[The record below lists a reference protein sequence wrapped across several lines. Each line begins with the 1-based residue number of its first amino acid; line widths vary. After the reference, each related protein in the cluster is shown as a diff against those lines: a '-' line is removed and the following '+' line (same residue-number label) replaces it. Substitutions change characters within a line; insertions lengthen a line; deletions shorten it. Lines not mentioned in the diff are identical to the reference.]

1 MSSHNFEADTGKILD
16 IVIHSL
22 YSNKEIFLR
31 ELVSNA
37 SDAIDKLRYLSVSDK
52 KLSDLTDA
60 FAVTITADKR
70 AKTLTISDNGIG
82 MDEDEVIA
90 SLGTIA
96 RSGTKSF
103 LEALG
108 SQKDKKAKSKDS
120 DNASDVSLIGQF
132 GVGFYSAFMVA
143 DKVEVLTRK
152 AGTNKAYLWSSDGR
166 TGYDIEAA
174 EKAEH
179 GTMITLHMKKD
190 ATEFLEQVRVGHVIK
205 TYADHISYPVNFLDG
220 DDSTQLNSGS
230 ALWTRPK
237 SDITDEDYES
247 FFADMGA
254 GYGKPLVTLH
264 NVSEGTVSFTNLLCI
279 PQMRPYDLFD
289 PARKPKVKLYI
300 NRVYITD
307 DCDALIPA
315 WLRFVRGIV
324 DTADIDLNVS
334 RELLQ
339 HNKTLDRIGKAVVR
353 RILSELKK
361 MHDKK
366 PEDYDA
372 LWSQFGVVLNE
383 GMYKDA
389 DKHEKLLAISLFH
402 SSERDGLTGLSDYVS
417 RMKEGQDK
425 IYYLSADTI
434 TSAEMSPHLE
444 GFKAR
449 GIEVLYFT
457 DPVDEFW
464 LPLVP
469 EFESKSFASITK
481 GGVDIDKFEA
491 SDDAK
496 TDDEAPDVDKLI
508 AAMKEALGSSV
519 ADIRISKTLT
529 DSPACLVADEGG
541 MDIQMQRLMKAH
553 DPNFQDQPRIL
564 EVNPKH
570 ALVQGLNK
578 LVTTGTDGELVN
590 DAAFMMFEQSLILEG
605 KPPQD
610 VAAFSQR
617 MTRLM
622 TRGLK
627 L

>member
-1 MSSHNFEADTGKILD
+1 MSLHQFEADTGKILD

-31 ELVSNA
+31 ELVSNS
-37 SDAIDKLRYLSVSDK
+37 SDAIDKLRYLSATDK
-52 KLSDLTDA
+52 KLSDLA
-60 FAVTITADKR
+60 ENFAITISVDKK
-70 AKTLTISDNGIG
+70 AKQLVISDNGIG
-82 MDEDEVIA
+82 MSEEDLTQ

-103 LEALG
+103 LDAM
-108 SQKDKKAKSKDS
+108 SAAKSDEK
-120 DNASDVSLIGQF
+120 NKDVSLIGQF

-143 DKVEVLTRK
+143 DKVELLTKK
-152 AGTNKAYLWSSDGR
+152 AGTDDAFLWSSDGK
-166 TGYDIEAA
+166 TGYEIEAS

-179 GTMITLHMKKD
+179 GTVITLHLKKD
-190 ATEFLEQVRVGHVIK
+190 AKDYLDQMRLGHVIK

-220 DDSTQLNSGS
+220 DEVSQLNSGS
-230 ALWTRPK
+230 ALWTRSK
-237 SDITDEDYES
+237 SDISQDEYNA
-247 FFADMGA
+247 FFSDMGA
-254 GYGKPLVTLH
+254 GFGEPLLTLH
-264 NVSEGTVSFTNLLCI
+264 NVSEGAVNFTNLLCI

-300 NRVYITD
+300 NRVFITE
-307 DCDALIPA
+307 DCDAFIPA
-315 WLRFVRGIV
+315 WLRFVRGVI
-324 DTADIDLNVS
+324 DTSDIDLNVS

-339 HNKTLDRIGKAVVR
+339 HNKTLDRIGKAIVR

-372 LWSQFGVVLNE
+372 LWSQFGIVLKE
-383 GMYKDA
+383 GMYEDS
-389 DKHEKLLAISLFH
+389 DNREKLLAISRFA
-402 SSERDGLTGLSDYVS
+402 SSTQEGMTGLAGYVE
-417 RMKEGQDK
+417 RMKDGQDA
-425 IYYLSADTI
+425 IYYLS
-434 TSAEMSPHLE
+434 SESRSQAELSPHLE

-449 GIEVLYFT
+449 GLEVLYFT

-464 LPLVP
+464 LPLIG
-469 EFESKSFASITK
+469 EFEGKSFVSITK
-481 GGVDIDKFEA
+481 GQVDIDQF
-491 SDDAK
+491 AK
-496 TDDEAPDVDKLI
+496 ETDSEEPTDTPDVEALLSS
-508 AAMKEALGSSV
+508 MKETLGAAV

-541 MDIQMQRLMKAH
+541 MDLQMQRLMKAH

-564 EVNPKH
+564 EVNPNH
-570 ALVQGLNK
+570 DLVKSLNK
-578 LVTTGTDGELVN
+578 LVQDGAEPEVVS
-590 DAAFMMFEQSLILEG
+590 DASFMMFEQSLILEG

>member
-22 YSNKEIFLR
+22 YSNKEIFVR

-60 FAVTITADKR
+60 FAVTISADKR

-82 MDEDEVIA
+82 MDKDEVIA

-108 SQKDKKAKSKDS
+108 SQKDKKAKEKDS
-120 DNASDVSLIGQF
+120 DNAADVSLIGQF

-152 AGTNKAYLWSSDGR
+152 AGTNDATLWSSDGR

-179 GTMITLHMKKD
+179 GTIITLHMKKD
-190 ATEFLEQVRVGHVIK
+190 AAEFLEQVRIGHVIK

-366 PEDYDA
+366 PEEYDA
-372 LWSQFGVVLNE
+372 LWSQFGVVLKE
-383 GMYKDA
+383 GMYEDA
-389 DKHEKLLAISLFH
+389 DNREKLLAISRFH
-402 SSERDGLTGLSDYVS
+402 SSEMDGLTGLSDYVS
-417 RMKEGQDK
+417 RMKEGQDE

-449 GIEVLYFT
+449 GIEVLYLT

-469 EFESKSFASITK
+469 EFEGKSFASITK

-496 TDDEAPDVDKLI
+496 TDDETPDVDKLI

-570 ALVQGLNK
+570 DLVQGLNK
-578 LVTTGTDGELVN
+578 LVATGTDGALVN

>member
-1 MSSHNFEADTGKILD
+1 MSSYDFEADTGKILD

-31 ELVSNA
+31 ELVSNS
-37 SDAIDKLRYLSVSDK
+37 SDAIDKLRYLAVSDK
-52 KLSDLTDA
+52 ALSDLADA
-60 FAVTITADKR
+60 FAVTIKADKK
-70 AKTLTISDNGIG
+70 AKTLIISDNGIG
-82 MDEDEVIA
+82 MDESELTA

-103 LEALG
+103 LEAL
-108 SQKDKKAKSKDS
+108 STDKKDGEK
-120 DNASDVSLIGQF
+120 DVSLIGQF

-152 AGTNKAYLWSSDGR
+152 AGTTKALLWSSDGK
-166 TGYDIEAA
+166 TGYSIEPA

-179 GTMITLHMKKD
+179 GTIITLHLKKD
-190 ATEFLEQVRVGHVIK
+190 AKEFLEQIRVGHVIK
-205 TYADHISYPVNFLDG
+205 TYADHISYPVNFVDG
-220 DDSTQLNSGS
+220 DETHQLNSGA

-237 SDITDEDYES
+237 SEISQEDYDA

-254 GYGKPLVTLH
+254 GYGTPMLTLH
-264 NVSEGTVSFTNLLCI
+264 NVSEGAVSFTNLLCI
-279 PQMRPYDLFD
+279 PQTRPYDLFD

-300 NRVYITD
+300 NRVFITD
-307 DCDALIPA
+307 EADALIPA
-315 WLRFVRGIV
+315 WLRFVRGVV

-366 PEDYDA
+366 LEDYDA
-372 LWSQFGVVLNE
+372 LWAQFGVILKE
-383 GMYKDA
+383 GMYEDS
-389 DKHEKLLAISLFH
+389 DNREKLLAISRFQ
-402 SSERDGLTGLSDYVS
+402 SSAQDGLTGLSEYVS
-417 RMKEGQDK
+417 RMKDGQDV

-434 TSAEMSPHLE
+434 TNAEMSPHLE

-469 EFESKSFASITK
+469 EFEGKSFASITK
-481 GGVDIDKFEA
+481 GGVDIDKFDAETKDDA
-491 SDDAK
+491 SDE
-496 TDDEAPDVDKLI
+496 TPDIAALI
-508 AAMKEALGSSV
+508 AAMKEALGDSV

-553 DPNFQDQPRIL
+553 DPNFADQPRIL

-570 ALVQGLNK
+570 DLVQSLQALAQKG
-578 LVTTGTDGELVN
+578 GEGEIVN
-590 DAAFMMFEQSLILEG
+590 DASFMMFEQSLILEG

-610 VAAFSQR
+610 VAAFSLR

-622 TRGLK
+622 VRGLK

>member
-1 MSSHNFEADTGKILD
+1 MSNYNFEADTGKILD

-31 ELVSNA
+31 ELVSNS
-37 SDAIDKLRYLSVSDK
+37 SDAIDKLRYLAVSDK
-52 KLSDLTDA
+52 TLSDLTDE
-60 FAVTITADKR
+60 FAIAITADKK
-70 AKTLTISDNGIG
+70 AKSLTISDNGIG
-82 MDEDEVIA
+82 MDESELTQ

-103 LEALG
+103 LEALSSQK
-108 SQKDKKAKSKDS
+108 SQKDSKDKS
-120 DNASDVSLIGQF
+120 ADVSLIGQF

-152 AGTNKAYLWSSDGR
+152 AGTNEAYLWSSDGR
-166 TGYDIEAA
+166 SGYSIEPA

-179 GTMITLHMKKD
+179 GTIITLHVKKD
-190 ATEFLEQVRVGHVIK
+190 AKEFLEQLRLGHIIK
-205 TYADHISYPVNFLDG
+205 TYADHISYPVNFIDG
-220 DDSTQLNSGS
+220 EEKSQLNSGS
-230 ALWTRPK
+230 ALWTRQK
-237 SDITDEDYES
+237 SDISQDDYDA
-247 FFADMGA
+247 FFTDMGA
-254 GYGKPLVTLH
+254 GYGTPLLTLH
-264 NVSEGTVSFTNLLCI
+264 NVSEGAVSFTNLLCI
-279 PQMRPYDLFD
+279 PQTRPYDLFD

-366 PEDYDA
+366 PDDYA
-372 LWSQFGVVLNE
+372 AFWEQFGVVLKE
-383 GMYKDA
+383 GIYEDG
-389 DKHEKLLAISLFH
+389 DNREKILAMSRFQ
-402 SSERDGLTGLSDYVS
+402 SSGEEALTSLSDYVA
-417 RMKEGQDK
+417 RMKEGQDT
-425 IYYLSADTI
+425 IYYLSADSI
-434 TSAEMSPHLE
+434 TQAEMSPHLE

-449 GIEVLYFT
+449 GIEVLYLT

-469 EFESKSFASITK
+469 EFEGKSFASITK
-481 GGVDIDKFEA
+481 GGVDIDQFETQDDETA
-491 SDDAK
+491 SDTADIE
-496 TDDEAPDVDKLI
+496 TLI
-508 AAMKEALGSSV
+508 ASMKETLGDNV

-553 DPNFQDQPRIL
+553 DPNFKDQPRIL

-570 ALVQGLNK
+570 ALIKSLND
-578 LVTTGTDGELVN
+578 LVAQGTDAELVE
-590 DAAFMMFEQSLILEG
+590 DACYMMFEQSLILEG

-617 MTRLM
+617 ITRLM